1 MTPGFRISFLD
12 RGQLIGYIDTEF
24 VQNWWRIW
32 DVPFVNLTESAT
44 NFLLKNIKIIQKN
57 NNFHMSSRSKAKSAE
72 NVQNY

>member
-44 NFLLKNIKIIQKN
+44 NFLLKKY
-57 NNFHMSSRSKAKSAE
+57 
-72 NVQNY
+72 QNYPKNQQFSYQQSIKG